1 MRSDPLDE
9 ERSGVDIGLGM
20 KGEERLDVVSAGG
33 DGHGADDG
41 TFLIGVGPMRKRCVR
56 PWGWSQARRAG
67 GIIIDPLLPVLKMS
81 VAIGLNR
88 QTIGKMAVIRPV
100 LDNVLPAVLS
110 WKRLIRLT
118 FKDEIH
124 YQIITP
130 EIAPGDDIRGGGVS
144 STLMLKC
151 LAMVVCLIIRTP

>member
-9 ERSGVDIGLGM
+9 DRSGVDIGLRM

-33 DGHGADDG
+33 DGHGAEDG

-110 WKRLIRLT
+110 WKRLIGLT
-118 FKDEIH
+118 PRGEKGH
-124 YQIITP
+124 QNITL
-130 EIAPGDDIRGGGVS
+130 EIASGGDIRGEGIS
-144 STLMLKC
+144 PTLLPRC
-151 LAMVVCLIIRTP
+151 